1 MFEYARMLV
10 PSHAI
15 VIWSPNPKNHV
26 LILTWVYSGHT
37 GIYLYILSTT
47 QYIPWGYKTK
57 DNWVIS
63 CLMAIFWCWF
73 MLAYI
78 ILAQYSAA
86 CSQKWKKCALTIELN
101 RLDRL
106 SKKQYILRYTM
117 HSLVYIEMYH
127 PLLWIRIEPSCEPVL
142 SRLPSCATHRWQH
155 PASLQSDRSTGPQGG
170 ACRAQTAT
178 ATGWLRRYCCPF
190 VRPKQLRQRSQMGSL
205 LPCSCWT
212 CEG

>member
-15 VIWSPNPKNHV
+15 VIWSPNWKNHV
-26 LILTWVYSGHT
+26 LILTWIYSGHT

-63 CLMAIFWCWF
+63 CFMAVFWCWN

-86 CSQKWKKCALTIELN
+86 CSQKWKNMCADN

-106 SKKQYILRYTM
+106 SKKRYILRYTM

-142 SRLPSCATHRWQH
+142 SRMYACAAHRSQH
-155 PASLQSDRSTGPQGG
+155 PASSQSDRSTGP
-170 ACRAQTAT
+170 
-178 ATGWLRRYCCPF
+178 
-190 VRPKQLRQRSQMGSL
+190 
-205 LPCSCWT
+205 
-212 CEG
+212 